1 MSAWPH
7 VPLDLQGH
15 RGARGLAPEST
26 IASFDAAIAHG
37 VTGIEFDVRLT
48 GDGEVVVWHDPTLE
62 AAKCVF
68 EGEDLTEA
76 LVADLTLA
84 QLRSVDVGSRTLA
97 AYPQQVAAPG
107 SRILTLA
114 ELFDRY
120 AAAHP
125 TLWWT
130 VEVKVDPT
138 DPRERATRNALLD
151 GVLATVTQAGVRER
165 AFIHSFDWAV
175 LERSREIDPQLPR
188 SALAVVGQTF
198 APGSQWLGSVRWEDH
213 PDDLAGAAAE
223 LGAVVVSP
231 DFPSCTTDLV
241 ERCHAGG
248 IAVLPWTVNDPVVFG
263 RLAAAGVDGLVT
275 DVPDEM
281 LAL

>member
-84 QLRSVDVGSRTLA
+84 QLRSVDVGRRRSITSSCS
-97 AYPQQVAAPG
+97 API
-107 SRILTLA
+107 RA
-114 ELFDRY
+114 R
-120 AAAHP
+120 
-125 TLWWT
+125 WR
-130 VEVKVDPT
+130 
-138 DPRERATRNALLD
+138 REK
-151 GVLATVTQAGVRER
+151 
-165 AFIHSFDWAV
+165 S
-175 LERSREIDPQLPR
+175 
-188 SALAVVGQTF
+188 
-198 APGSQWLGSVRWEDH
+198 
-213 PDDLAGAAAE
+213 
-223 LGAVVVSP
+223 
-231 DFPSCTTDLV
+231 
-241 ERCHAGG
+241 
-248 IAVLPWTVNDPVVFG
+248 
-263 RLAAAGVDGLVT
+263 
-275 DVPDEM
+275 
-281 LAL
+281 